1 MAVFV
6 KIPGAAI
13 TNGHTIV
20 QKYMP
25 SRVEWYSTFCDFRKR
40 ALQCMHVL
48 PIRYMFYESNS
59 KNRANLAARAAKF
72 SFSKN
77 HKDLKN
83 EYLFLKFFKYLPI
96 TLKINRQK
104 IGNKNFRSS
113 NLANWFLTLLKETKE
128 RFWTFFI
135 LSF

>member
-1 MAVFV
+1 MSP
-6 KIPGAAI
+6 IP
-13 TNGHTIV
+13 
-20 QKYMP
+20 
-25 SRVEWYSTFCDFRKR
+25 
-40 ALQCMHVL
+40 
-48 PIRYMFYESNS
+48 

-83 EYLFLKFFKYLPI
+83 EYLFLKIFKYLPI

-128 RFWTFFI
+128 RF
-135 LSF
+135 